1 MKKAETDTLLSADIP
16 APITSEQNDDSRCGF
31 VALTGLANAGK
42 SSLLNALVKVKIAG
56 VSAKPQT
63 TRRKILGVVTE
74 GNCQFLFLDM
84 PGLQGAKTQKLLLNK
99 MMEAT
104 AWQSLGDAD
113 VIFFM
118 MDISER
124 DQQASFELLSYLL
137 TRSQGPV
144 LILASKSDKLKK
156 EILKDRL
163 MSIKH
168 SLVALIEKNPEFT
181 SRFISLK
188 PFPVSSKNKLTL
200 GKLQTKIASLI
211 PEGPWLYSEDD
222 ITDLTT
228 KQIAAELI
236 KEQLFRYAGQEIP
249 YGTSAIIDKIEEKP
263 QIVLVHA
270 TILVAR
276 ESFKKIIIGQHGVKI
291 KNLGTAARKEL
302 ERFFD
307 CKVFLDIHV
316 KVKKNWIKVAE
327 SILNIED
334 LSV

>member
-1 MKKAETDTLLSADIP
+1 MKNLILAPDTQTAGLNSSEAD
-16 APITSEQNDDSRCGF
+16 EKMRCGY

-63 TRRKILGVVTE
+63 TRRKILGVVSE
-74 GNCQFLFLDM
+74 GDCQFLFLDM
-84 PGLQGAKTQKLLLNK
+84 PGLQGAGTQKILLNK

-118 MDISER
+118 IDLVEK
-124 DQQASFELLSYLL
+124 DFGKSFELLSYLL
-137 TRSQGPV
+137 TRSQGPI
-144 LILASKSDKLKK
+144 LILASKVDKLKK
-156 EILKDRL
+156 EVLKDHL

-168 SLVALIEKNPEFT
+168 TLIALLEKMPQYKP
-181 SRFISLK
+181 RFISLK
-188 PFPVSSKNKLTL
+188 PFPVSSKSKLTL
-200 GKLQTKIASLI
+200 SKLLVKIEPLI
-211 PEGPWLYSEDD
+211 PLGPWLYSEDD

-228 KQIAAELI
+228 RQIAAELI

-263 QIVLVHA
+263 NIVHVHA
-270 TILVAR
+270 TILVSR
-276 ESFKKIIIGQHGVKI
+276 ESFKKIIVGQHGTKI
-291 KNLGTAARKEL
+291 KSLGTAARKEL

-307 CKVFLDIHV
+307 RKVFLDIHV
-316 KVKKNWIKVAE
+316 KLKKNWTKDADQ
-327 SILNIED
+327 ILNIED
-334 LSV
+334 IQIS